1 MFSEELEK
9 ISWEKTTNDIYSKTA
24 ADVEAALHK

>member
-9 ISWEKTTNDIYSKTA
+9 YSLGRTTREIYSKTA
-24 ADVEAALHK
+24 ADVRLALR